1 MQVSVWAC
9 RQTLTWV
16 LCQMPQINL
25 VPPHQFIENPHNPPP
40 KKNTSSCFLRENMH
54 HFFLPERSG
63 SPDMIEQWIQL
74 VHEKNALVSEESEL
88 MVA

>member
-1 MQVSVWAC
+1 
-9 RQTLTWV
+9 
-16 LCQMPQINL
+16 
-25 VPPHQFIENPHNPPP
+25 
-40 KKNTSSCFLRENMH
+40 MH
-54 HFFLPERSG
+54 HSFLAERSG

>member
-1 MQVSVWAC
+1 MGAVSDAANKSGSSSPLYWEP
-9 RQTLTWV
+9 T
-16 LCQMPQINL
+16 
-25 VPPHQFIENPHNPPP
+25 PP
-40 KKNTSSCFLRENMH
+40 KKTTSSCFLKENMH
-54 HFFLPERSG
+54 HFFLAERSG

>member
-1 MQVSVWAC
+1 
-9 RQTLTWV
+9 
-16 LCQMPQINL
+16 
-25 VPPHQFIENPHNPPP
+25 
-40 KKNTSSCFLRENMH
+40 MH
-54 HFFLPERSG
+54 HFFLAERSG

>member
-16 LCQMPQINL
+16 LCQMPQKNL
-25 VPPHQFIENPHNPPP
+25 VPPHHFIEKPPP
-40 KKNTSSCFLRENMH
+40 PSCFLKENMH
-54 HFFLPERSG
+54 NFFLAERSG